1 MRPLPTNIEEVEPGW
16 FCTGWQHEAA
26 SRLEWQHRERHLMPV
41 LADSERAL
49 LRAQSGPAA
58 GMSLSAVPSSPQT
71 RIESQLFRV
80 LLLRRLRLPL
90 PLLRACADVA
100 FSLTTLAIIVHLAL
114 RRGFWEGVDSQSR
127 ARRRASVMRHR
138 GESPQTSSCATLT
151 SLPSFGGAQL
161 APPWCPRC
169 TAMGRPMEELQM
181 STVLFWLLQGDGRS
195 ARTQSWFGH
204 VTEPGWWCWQ
214 AMLLGDGQ
222 RRQ

>member
-1 MRPLPTNIEEVEPGW
+1 MISQRHRAVATTIVREMSGHSTSTHLNAAARSADQLRGLRGFEVPSWADLAGGLRPLPTNIEEVEPGW

-90 PLLRACADVA
+90 PLASRLCRCGRLLDNFGHHRASCAP
-100 FSLTTLAIIVHLAL
+100 S
-114 RRGFWEGVDSQSR
+114 EGVDSQSR
-127 ARRRASVMRHR
+127 ARRRASVVRHR

-151 SLPSFGGAQL
+151 SQFP
-161 APPWCPRC
+161 
-169 TAMGRPMEELQM
+169 
-181 STVLFWLLQGDGRS
+181 
-195 ARTQSWFGH
+195 
-204 VTEPGWWCWQ
+204 
-214 AMLLGDGQ
+214 
-222 RRQ
+222 